1 VVFRVGI
8 FIDSDFNLHLS
19 CKLKIVMTEEQL
31 SRLTKHINGGHS
43 YGKIGYDSTFDRLE
57 FYGTLKGRAGFP
69 DDFELKTHIKIERI
83 SKYDMI
89 GNYDFKIIDMND
101 VSEAYEEAKEKL
113 LDLWTDPLVAKKW
126 IDLLKRN
133 EDKLPT
139 FNFWE
144 HI

>member
-1 VVFRVGI
+1 
-8 FIDSDFNLHLS
+8 
-19 CKLKIVMTEEQL
+19 MTEEQL
-31 SRLTKHINGGHS
+31 SRLTKHINDGHS

-57 FYGTLKGRAGFP
+57 FYGTLKDRAGFP

-101 VSEAYEEAKEKL
+101 VSEAYEESKEKL

-133 EDKLPT
+133 EDKLPH